1 MSKKYRNPTISDV
14 IIGAVIILMI
24 VLGFMFIGPRY
35 RVWSQSMA
43 GQAELRRAEFNR
55 RIAVEEAVAARDAA
69 MALAEAE
76 IERAKGVAEA
86 NRIIGDSLA
95 GNDDYIRYLWVQ
107 GLNDGSSEVIYI
119 PTEANL
125 PILEAGRLG
134 RITGAEGGE

>member
-1 MSKKYRNPTISDV
+1 MRKGRYSTFLTVVIGVVTILIV
-14 IIGAVIILMI
+14 
-24 VLGFMFIGPRY
+24 VLGLMFIGPRY

-43 GQAELRRAEFNR
+43 GQAELKRAEFNR

-134 RITGAEGGE
+134 RIAGEEGNE